1 MIFREAV
8 GGSGSRVDSSSPAPC
23 HLSTLVAQVTG
34 KLIPL
39 RGRVSRIGSEVP
51 SILEV
56 ALARKASAHFLVR
69 FEDLKRQVGRAT
81 VKLNILLGVA
91 IDASEDVA
99 KLNGDTLKLRHRGVV
114 AEIFHACIIPR
125 FGVFVQKEKGK
136 DQ

>member
-1 MIFREAV
+1 
-8 GGSGSRVDSSSPAPC
+8 
-23 HLSTLVAQVTG
+23 VTG

-39 RGRVSRIGSEVP
+39 RGRVSRIGAEV
-51 SILEV
+51 SGTLEV
-56 ALARKASAHFLVR
+56 ALARKASAHLLVR

-81 VKLNILLGVA
+81 VKLDILLGVP
-91 IDASEDVA
+91 IDTGEDVA
-99 KLNGDTLKLRHRGVV
+99 KLNGDALKLRHRGVV